1 MNREELKALGLTDE
15 QIEKVMASHGKVV
28 NPLKAEVD
36 KVKGLENE
44 ITTYKQQIA
53 DRDTQLIDLSKKA
66 EGNEELQKQIK
77 DLQKDN
83 ADAKEESDN
92 KLAAQRKEFKLE
104 LALKDALAKNPKAV
118 KALLNQEAISLDG
131 DNLIGL
137 EEQLKSLKES
147 DSYLFGVEEPAGLKG
162 RQPHPTDPGGK
173 PAPQKNPFSK
183 EHFNLTEQG
192 RLLKDDPELYKQLK
206 ASAK

>member
-53 DRDTQLIDLSKKA
+53 ARDTQLIDLSKKA

-104 LALKDALAKNPKAV
+104 LALKDAQAKNPKAV

-147 DSYLFGVEEPAGLKG
+147 DAYLFGDEQPAGLKG
-162 RQPHPTDPGGK
+162 RQPHPTDPNK

-192 RLLKDDPELYKQLK
+192 RLLKEDPELYKQLK

>member
-1 MNREELKALGLTDE
+1 MNREFLKSLGLEDE
-15 QIEKVMASHGKVV
+15 AIEKIMTEHGKTV
-28 NPLKAEVD
+28 NTTKQELGTVTTERDSLKTELA
-36 KVKGLENE
+36 N
-44 ITTYKQQIA
+44 
-53 DRDTQLIDLSKKA
+53 RDTQLTNLKKEA
-66 EGNEELQKQIK
+66 
-77 DLQKDN
+77 KDN
-83 ADAKEESDN
+83 QELTNRINDLEQENKTFEEESEK

-147 DSYLFGVEEPAGLKG
+147 DAYLFGEEQPAGLKG

-192 RLLKDDPELYKQLK
+192 RLLKEDPELYKQLK